1 MRANSKPERPRSVT
15 LFSLGVLLLGG
26 GLNLARA
33 AWAWRQADA
42 LTELPASTSMPM
54 ALLGATSLVWGVVFV
69 ACSLG
74 LWRLRPRARTGTLV
88 AVTLFHVHI
97 WLNHAVFDRSDYARQ
112 VWPFAVLHTL
122 AALFFVWGFLYRSSI
137 RRLYAEQGRMDG
149 ACESQAD

>member
-1 MRANSKPERPRSVT
+1 VT

-33 AWAWRQADA
+33 AWAWRQAAA

-54 ALLGATSLVWGVVFV
+54 ALLGGTSLVWGVVFV

-74 LWRLRPRARTGTLV
+74 LWRLRPWGRTGTLV

-112 VWPFAVLHTL
+112 VWPFAVVHTL
-122 AALFFVWGFLYRSSI
+122 ATLLFVWGVLYWPSI
-137 RRLYAEQGRMDG
+137 RRLYDEQGRVDDP
-149 ACESQAD
+149 CESQAD

>member
-1 MRANSKPERPRSVT
+1 VRANSKPKRPRSVT
-15 LFSLGVLLLGG
+15 LFSLGVLLFGG

-42 LTELPASTSMPM
+42 LTELSASTSMPM
-54 ALLGATSLVWGVVFV
+54 ALLGGTSLLWGVVFV

-74 LWRLRPRARTGTLV
+74 LWRLRLWGRTGTLV

-122 AALFFVWGFLYRSSI
+122 ATLFFVWGFLYRSSI
-137 RRLYAEQGRMDG
+137 RRLYAEQERIDDPR
-149 ACESQAD
+149 ESRAD